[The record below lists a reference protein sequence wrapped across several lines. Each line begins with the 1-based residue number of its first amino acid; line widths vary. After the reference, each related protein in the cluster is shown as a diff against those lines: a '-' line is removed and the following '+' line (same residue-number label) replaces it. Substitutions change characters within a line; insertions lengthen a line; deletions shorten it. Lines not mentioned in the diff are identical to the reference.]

1 MRRLLTTLLSAG
13 LILVMTSCATNPAD
27 EPPYQTARET
37 VTIVSPALAETEY
50 PAENPPADEDPGL
63 GDESREESSS
73 SQQADEGGEEE
84 ESGVTETAATQTK
97 PAVQSPDEVR
107 AVWFS
112 YLEFETML
120 KGLGEEQFRQNISGA
135 FGEVADAGF
144 NTVFVQVRP
153 NGDALYDSDYFPWSY
168 VASGAE
174 GQDPGFDPLQVM
186 IEEARARALR
196 LEAWINPYRVR
207 ASGNDK
213 PLSSENQAQKWQ
225 SEGSDDVVS
234 FSGGLYYNPASE
246 KARELIVNGVREIL
260 LNYEVAGIH
269 FDDYFFPTTE
279 AAFDQDSYDRY
290 KAEGGELSLSNWR
303 RENVNTLVQQVYRAV
318 KETKS
323 SAVFGIS
330 PQGNNENNYNKQF
343 IDVAKWLANEGYVD
357 YICPQVYFG
366 FENESAPFQRTV
378 EEWDRMVK
386 SDSVKLY
393 IGIAPYK
400 LGLQDQ
406 WAGSGSNE
414 WIGTRDLLCK
424 MVEASREQESY
435 GGFAMYRYASLFA
448 PDAAVSGQV
457 AQELSNLKALMQ

>member
-13 LILVMTSCATNPAD
+13 LILVMTSCATTPAD
-27 EPPYQTARET
+27 ETPYQTASET

-135 FGEVADAGF
+135 IGEVGDAGF
-144 NTVFVQVRP
+144 HTVFVQVRP

-196 LEAWINPYRVR
+196 IEAWINPYRVR

-260 LNYEVAGIH
+260 LNYEVEGIH
-269 FDDYFFPTTE
+269 FDDYFYPTTE

-303 RENVNTLVQQVYRAV
+303 RENVNSLVQQVYRAV